1 MFVQLI
7 ESILPLNFYSELAGI
22 IVDCS
27 ILIKL
32 IKIYLPTLYLHLCD
46 IGYDLSLN
54 NVLYKW
60 FVSVYIQN
68 LSLELSLI
76 IWDVLVLEGNIVMF
90 KSALGILKI
99 LKDKILSFDDMEQ
112 LNYVFEDCTKYLN
125 DSYTMMYY
133 LILRRFEFDNSFII
147 KNRIALQPAILE
159 NINNGNQHK
168 IQG

>member
-32 IKIYLPTLYLHLCD
+32 IKIYLPNLYNHLVN
-46 IGYDLSLN
+46 IGFELSLN

-68 LSLELSLI
+68 LSLDLSLI

-90 KSALGILKI
+90 KSALAILKI
-99 LKDKILSFDDMEQ
+99 VKHKIMSLDSMED
-112 LNYVFEDCTKYLN
+112 LNYIFEDCTRHLN
-125 DSYTMMYY
+125 DNYTMLYY
-133 LILRRFEFDNSFII
+133 LILRRFEFDNTFIM
-147 KNRIALQPAILE
+147 KNRIALQPAIIE
-159 NINNGNQHK
+159 NINKGNEYK
-168 IQG
+168 IQE